1 MTVLAYT
8 LCACTVYFACAVF
21 RTSTF
26 SAESFYESA
35 RVNTVSALLARN
47 HLGSAVI
54 HAKRRLGNVIL
65 FTYTCAF
72 YFQDI
77 ALCQTPRDVQE
88 IVLKSLRCGVNQ
100 MMKFEKEGNPAAYTG
115 HSI

>member
-1 MTVLAYT
+1 MHAQFTLPVLCSELAHS
-8 LCACTVYFACAVF
+8 LQSL
-21 RTSTF
+21 STKV
-26 SAESFYESA
+26 
-35 RVNTVSALLARN
+35 RGVNTVSALLARN

-88 IVLKSLRCGVNQ
+88 IVLKSLCCGVNQ
-100 MMKFEKEGNPAAYTG
+100 MTKFEKEGNPAAYTG